1 MDKLRPIPKP
11 LTSSRMPFNKNVMI
25 KPKTTKKDTRKEL
38 ESLVDQFIKAKGE
51 IQQVNMGE
59 SGLVDGKYNTSH
71 IGFNEP
77 KKDRTPLNH
86 VVAALQQK
94 KGQKSSPSPTPVKK
108 RPKKKII
115 YDDFGDPLRWVWEE

>member
-1 MDKLRPIPKP
+1 
-11 LTSSRMPFNKNVMI
+11 MI

-51 IQQVNMGE
+51 IQQIDMGE

-71 IGFNEP
+71 MGFNEP
-77 KKDRTPLNH
+77 KQERTPLNH

-94 KGQKSSPSPTPVKK
+94 KNSKSSSPAPIPTKK

-115 YDDFGDPLRWVWEE
+115 YDDFGAPLRWVWEE

>member
-1 MDKLRPIPKP
+1 
-11 LTSSRMPFNKNVMI
+11 MI

-51 IQQVNMGE
+51 IQQIDMGE

-71 IGFNEP
+71 MGFSEP
-77 KKDRTPLNH
+77 KQERTPLNH

-94 KGQKSSPSPTPVKK
+94 KKPSPPAPLPKK
-108 RPKKKII
+108 KPKKKII
-115 YDDFGDPLRWVWEE
+115 YDDFGDPIRWVWEE

>member
-1 MDKLRPIPKP
+1 
-11 LTSSRMPFNKNVMI
+11 MI

-51 IQQVNMGE
+51 IQQIDMGE

-71 IGFNEP
+71 MGFSEP
-77 KKDRTPLNH
+77 KKERTPLNH

-94 KGQKSSPSPTPVKK
+94 KKPSPPTPLPKK
-108 RPKKKII
+108 KPKKKII
-115 YDDFGDPLRWVWEE
+115 YDDFGDPIRWIWEE

>member
-1 MDKLRPIPKP
+1 
-11 LTSSRMPFNKNVMI
+11 MI

-77 KKDRTPLNH
+77 KQDRTPLNH

-94 KGQKSSPSPTPVKK
+94 KSQKTLSPSTSVKR

>member
-1 MDKLRPIPKP
+1 
-11 LTSSRMPFNKNVMI
+11 MI

-51 IQQVNMGE
+51 IQQIDMGE

-71 IGFNEP
+71 MGFSEP
-77 KKDRTPLNH
+77 KKERTPLNH

-94 KGQKSSPSPTPVKK
+94 KKPSPPTPLPKK
-108 RPKKKII
+108 KPKKKII
-115 YDDFGDPLRWVWEE
+115 YDDFGDPIRWVWEK

>member
-1 MDKLRPIPKP
+1 
-11 LTSSRMPFNKNVMI
+11 MI
-25 KPKTTKKDTRKEL
+25 KPKTTKRDTREEL
-38 ESLVDQFIKAKGE
+38 ESLVDQFIKKNGT
-51 IQQVNMGE
+51 IQQVDMGE

-77 KKDRTPLNH
+77 KQDRTPLNH
-86 VVAALQQK
+86 VVAAIQQRK
-94 KGQKSSPSPTPVKK
+94 HNKSPAVTTPKK

>member
-1 MDKLRPIPKP
+1 
-11 LTSSRMPFNKNVMI
+11 MI

-51 IQQVNMGE
+51 IQQIDMGE

-71 IGFNEP
+71 MGFSEP
-77 KKDRTPLNH
+77 KKERTPLNH

-94 KGQKSSPSPTPVKK
+94 KKPSPPAPLPKK
-108 RPKKKII
+108 KPKKKII
-115 YDDFGDPLRWVWEE
+115 YDDFGDPIRWVWEE